1 MATVV
6 TRNIPQIVL
15 IDREELGTI
24 DRIVLSTLYKT
35 GIDESVICPH
45 QKETIYLNKSL
56 EYSKKLIPII
66 NKLMEQRYFN
76 TRTDRLYQQ
85 FTDLAGEKAC
95 NVLAGIW
102 HDWRKE
108 RIEAEA
114 KEEAEKVLQ
123 RVRKRRIK
131 KNLRKRT
138 EIIGKVFSIGF
149 GIYDKSAKADFQ
161 KGAENA
167 FMYGYLCAL
176 EDAEK
181 I

>member
-1 MATVV
+1 
-6 TRNIPQIVL
+6 
-15 IDREELGTI
+15 
-24 DRIVLSTLYKT
+24 
-35 GIDESVICPH
+35 
-45 QKETIYLNKSL
+45 
-56 EYSKKLIPII
+56 
-66 NKLMEQRYFN
+66 MEQRYFN